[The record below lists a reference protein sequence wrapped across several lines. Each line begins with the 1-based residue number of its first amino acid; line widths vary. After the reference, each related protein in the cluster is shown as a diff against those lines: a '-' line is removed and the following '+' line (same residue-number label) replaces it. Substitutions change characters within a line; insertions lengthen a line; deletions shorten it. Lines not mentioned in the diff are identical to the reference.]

1 MTVTHQATG
10 ETEELRAQ
18 LRESRS
24 ECEHL
29 KRLLSRCREHVQASR
44 EVSEDLLTELDRD
57 SGQLPHVRIPRP
69 KQLSAREHEIAC
81 LMYEGLKVKE
91 VAQHLNISDHTVRN
105 HLKSVYKKLQVTSM
119 YEMVRALNEGAA
131 A

>member
-1 MTVTHQATG
+1 ME
-10 ETEELRAQ
+10 ETEKLQAQ
-18 LRESRS
+18 LRETRS

-29 KRLLSRCREHVQASR
+29 KRLLSRCRTHIAASR
-44 EVSEDLLTELDRD
+44 EKDEVLLDDLERD

-81 LMYEGLKVKE
+81 LMHEGLKVKE
-91 VAQHLNISDHTVRN
+91 VATHLNISDHTVRN

-119 YEMVRALNEGAA
+119 YDMVRALDEGAA